1 MLKAIKKELR
11 KIAEHAAERDMKV
24 AEPYDDRAHYK
35 TASKAAARG
44 IPLGASRRQIRKWQ
58 RMMRRKLARETRAEI
73 KELDEM
79 PGAKKLRLRDRR
91 LRRKW
96 CKKHG

>member
-1 MLKAIKKELR
+1 MMTEDQGIDVLKA
-11 KIAEHAAERDMKV
+11 DS
-24 AEPYDDRAHYK
+24 RAHYK
-35 TASKAAARG
+35 TVSKAAARG
-44 IPLGASRRQIRKWQ
+44 IPVGASRRQVRQWQ

>member
-1 MLKAIKKELR
+1 MDMLDEQIKELQN
-11 KIAEHAAERDMKV
+11 
-24 AEPYDDRAHYK
+24 DRFHVK

-44 IPLGASRRQIRKWQ
+44 IPVGASRRQVRQWQ

>member
-1 MLKAIKKELR
+1 MMTEDQGIDVLKA
-11 KIAEHAAERDMKV
+11 DS
-24 AEPYDDRAHYK
+24 RAHYK
-35 TASKAAARG
+35 TVSKAAARG
-44 IPLGASRRQIRKWQ
+44 IPVGASRRQVRQW
-58 RMMRRKLARETRAEI
+58 MMRRKLARETRAEI